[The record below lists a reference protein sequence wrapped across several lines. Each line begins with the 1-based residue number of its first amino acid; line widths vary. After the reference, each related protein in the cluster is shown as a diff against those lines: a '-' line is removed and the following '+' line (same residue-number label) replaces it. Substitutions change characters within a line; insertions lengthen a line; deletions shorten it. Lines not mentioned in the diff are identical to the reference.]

1 MHVVSLLLDC
11 SSQSKV
17 IVTITLFIIY
27 DMFSEIVGQPI
38 HTPYNELV
46 KISIFQHIINSIDFC
61 FCTVEFSFI
70 TQIP

>member
-1 MHVVSLLLDC
+1 MYVVSLLLDC

-46 KISIFQHIINSIDFC
+46 NISILQHIINIA
-61 FCTVEFSFI
+61 
-70 TQIP
+70 